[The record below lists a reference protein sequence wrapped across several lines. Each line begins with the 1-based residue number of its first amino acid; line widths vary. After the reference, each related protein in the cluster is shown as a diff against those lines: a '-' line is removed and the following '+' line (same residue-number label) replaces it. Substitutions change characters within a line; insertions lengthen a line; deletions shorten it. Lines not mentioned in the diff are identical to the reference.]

1 MLMHPLIKFPIR
13 QGKQFF
19 GVTRLGNITSNFVL
33 YFKSCITSRL
43 STKYMYTCS
52 ISTFFNN
59 NFLLIMIII
68 HCTCKCYRILFYF
81 IKVFIKFIKA
91 FIKIVKVVYNNEL
104 RESALYEDWILPCW
118 HPICMKIFN
127 TFYANEITI

>member
-1 MLMHPLIKFPIR
+1 MHPLIKFPIR

-19 GVTRLGNITSNFVL
+19 VVTRLGNITSNFVL
-33 YFKSCITSRL
+33 YFKSCITSRHVP
-43 STKYMYTCS
+43 STCTHALYQL
-52 ISTFFNN
+52 FFNN

-127 TFYANEITI
+127 TFYANEIVI